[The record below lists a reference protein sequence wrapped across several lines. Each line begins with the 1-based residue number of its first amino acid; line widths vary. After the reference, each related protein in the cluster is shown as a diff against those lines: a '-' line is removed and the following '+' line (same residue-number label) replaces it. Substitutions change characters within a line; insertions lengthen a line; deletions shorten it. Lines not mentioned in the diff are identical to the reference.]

1 MRKGYVYLMAS
12 KRNGTIYLGI
22 TSDLPRRVWEHQ
34 TNYDPSCFTALHSV
48 HTLVWFE
55 DYDLITDAIQREKTM
70 KGWSRAWK
78 INQIEL
84 ANPKW
89 YPIHPETGEFQIG

>member
-12 KRNGTIYLGI
+12 KRNGTLYLGV

-34 TNYDPSCFTALHSV
+34 TNYDPKCFTALNAV

-55 DYDLITDAIQREKTM
+55 DYDLIVDAIQREKSM
-70 KGWSRAWK
+70 KKYLR
-78 INQIEL
+78 
-84 ANPKW
+84 
-89 YPIHPETGEFQIG
+89 